1 MTTVP
6 AHNFSAPARAWV
18 MAAARFMPDV
28 WAVLMSSSLERTTR
42 TPSSRHR
49 ASLPLFMATSPRRVS
64 EPRLLGAARAL
75 WKSIGKEADRT
86 APVSRVARRRRV
98 RAAGDGSRAAVDYS
112 MTDVSPATAPTR
124 LTARALI
131 VGERIDTAGLER
143 PDMISSLPLA
153 FRVGERGIAALF
165 RFGVAVM
172 VGLSPLEEEDL
183 LAKLRSRVSGF
194 RALGDDE
201 TAVLEI
207 TPDSDEQKSS
217 SGPIQI
223 KNLSPPRFLVI
234 ADAPAKP
241 VARARD
247 EREVNAVSDVVEPFA
262 AKLAATGRP
271 PFRRRAMLRLIGQ
284 ALLAQHRVSGRV
296 AVEEKPDVL
305 WDHPELE
312 RLYARLADEY
322 ELTERADVLKRK
334 LEVIGDTAQ
343 ALTDII
349 DADRATRLEAAIVI
363 LIVLE
368 LIAAIVQIA
377 LALRGR

>member
-1 MTTVP
+1 MTEAPPVTV
-6 AHNFSAPARAWV
+6 
-18 MAAARFMPDV
+18 
-28 WAVLMSSSLERTTR
+28 
-42 TPSSRHR
+42 
-49 ASLPLFMATSPRRVS
+49 
-64 EPRLLGAARAL
+64 
-75 WKSIGKEADRT
+75 
-86 APVSRVARRRRV
+86 
-98 RAAGDGSRAAVDYS
+98 
-112 MTDVSPATAPTR
+112 PTR
-124 LTARALI
+124 LTVRALI

-153 FRVGERGIAALF
+153 FRVGERGMVALF

-172 VGLSPLEEEDL
+172 VGLTPLEEEDTL
-183 LAKLRSRVSGF
+183 MKLRSRVMGE
-194 RALGDDE
+194 RAKGDDE

-207 TPDSDEQKSS
+207 APDSDEQKSS
-217 SGPIQI
+217 GGPIQI
-223 KNLSPPRFLVI
+223 KNLSPARFLVI
-234 ADAPAKP
+234 ADALAKT
-241 VARARD
+241 VALARD
-247 EREVNAVSDVVEPFA
+247 ERDVNKVFDVIEPFA

-271 PFRRRAMLRLIGQ
+271 PFRRREMLKLIGQ

-322 ELTERADVLKRK
+322 ELEERADVLKRK

-377 LALRGR
+377 LATRGR

>member
-1 MTTVP
+1 MT
-6 AHNFSAPARAWV
+6 
-18 MAAARFMPDV
+18 
-28 WAVLMSSSLERTTR
+28 
-42 TPSSRHR
+42 
-49 ASLPLFMATSPRRVS
+49 
-64 EPRLLGAARAL
+64 
-75 WKSIGKEADRT
+75 EA
-86 APVSRVARRRRV
+86 
-98 RAAGDGSRAAVDYS
+98 
-112 MTDVSPATAPTR
+112 PATAPTR

-143 PDMISSLPLA
+143 SDMISSLPLA
-153 FRVGERGIAALF
+153 FRVGERGMVALF

-172 VGLSPLEEEDL
+172 VGLSPLEEEDVVT
-183 LAKLRSRVSGF
+183 KLQLRVSGV
-194 RALGDDE
+194 RARGDDE
-201 TAVLEI
+201 TEVLEI
-207 TPDSDEQKSS
+207 SPEGEDQVSS
-217 SGPIQI
+217 AGLIQI
-223 KNLSPPRFLVI
+223 KDLSPARFLVV
-234 ADAPAKP
+234 ADALAKT
-241 VARARD
+241 VALERD
-247 EREVNAVSDVVEPFA
+247 EREVNAVFDVIEPFA
-262 AKLAATGRP
+262 AKLAASGRP

-296 AVEEKPDVL
+296 AVEEKPDAL

-322 ELTERADVLKRK
+322 ELTDRADALKRK

-377 LALRGR
+377 LALHGR